1 MHPCSILLEN
11 RRGKR
16 VPNSRKQIAAKGAWA
31 RMSASNRR
39 LREALETI
47 GALAGD
53 SHIQSRAGEGA
64 HYLRLIYELAA
75 AALITDDQ
83 ERRAA

>member
-1 MHPCSILLEN
+1 MGGGN
-11 RRGKR
+11 
-16 VPNSRKQIAAKGAWA
+16 VANTNKQISAKGAWA

-53 SHIQSRAGEGA
+53 DHLQQRAGEGA
-64 HYLRLIYELAA
+64 RYLRVIYELAA
-75 AALITDDQ
+75 AALMTDDD

>member
-1 MHPCSILLEN
+1 M
-11 RRGKR
+11 
-16 VPNSRKQIAAKGAWA
+16 PNTNKQISAKGAWA

-47 GALAGD
+47 GALAAD
-53 SHIQSRAGEGA
+53 DHIQSRAGEGA
-64 HYLRLIYELAA
+64 QYLRMIYELAA

-83 ERRAA
+83 ERRVA

>member
-1 MHPCSILLEN
+1 M
-11 RRGKR
+11 
-16 VPNSRKQIAAKGAWA
+16 AAKGAWA

-53 SHIQSRAGEGA
+53 VHIQDKAGEGA
-64 HYLRLIYELAA
+64 RYLRMIYELAA
-75 AALITDDQ
+75 AALMTDDQ
-83 ERRAA
+83 ESRAA

>member
-1 MHPCSILLEN
+1 MAN
-11 RRGKR
+11 T
-16 VPNSRKQIAAKGAWA
+16 RKQIAAKGAWA

-53 SHIQSRAGEGA
+53 EHIQDHAGEGRR
-64 HYLRLIYELAA
+64 YLRLIYELAA
-75 AALITDDQ
+75 ATLMTDDQ

>member
-1 MHPCSILLEN
+1 M
-11 RRGKR
+11 
-16 VPNSRKQIAAKGAWA
+16 PNIRKQESAKGAWA

-53 SHIQSRAGEGA
+53 GHIQEQAGEGA
-64 HYLRLIYELAA
+64 RYLRMIYELAA
-75 AALITDDQ
+75 AALMTDDR

>member
-1 MHPCSILLEN
+1 MAN
-11 RRGKR
+11 T
-16 VPNSRKQIAAKGAWA
+16 RKQVSAKGAWA
-31 RMSASNRR
+31 RMSAGNRR

-53 SHIQSRAGEGA
+53 GHIQQQAGDGA
-64 HYLRLIYELAA
+64 RYLRMIYELAA

-83 ERRAA
+83 EHRAA